1 MESYSQ
7 CGQDIFVYNIMNKK
21 SGTYL
26 DLGCHLPKNINN
38 TYLLELNGWTGISI
52 DIVDYS
58 KEWEERKN
66 KFIQEDCFKVNL
78 GELLDAHYSEK
89 TIDYL
94 SLDMEILGDRHKL
107 LEKVINTGYEF
118 KVITIEHDSHIGN
131 DYVKMEKIPQRELL
145 KNNGYILVCGDVSQ
159 KDNPTLFY
167 EDWWVNEKYFNQEEL
182 TLWMSDK
189 LSCDKIF
196 KKLNIDY
203 QINEVSNKWY

>member
-1 MESYSQ
+1 MSFITKFS
-7 CGQDIFVYNIMNKK
+7 
-21 SGTYL
+21 
-26 DLGCHLPKNINN
+26 
-38 TYLLELNGWTGISI
+38 IS
-52 DIVDYS
+52 
-58 KEWEERKN
+58 N
-66 KFIQEDCFKVNL
+66 EDCFKVNL
-78 GELLDAHYSEK
+78 GELLDTHYNEK